1 MRSLLKGLRR
11 AHAPVAVR
19 DLAGGGHG
27 SSTRDDEHAIFG
39 CGCAP
44 LCAVRMG
51 MLAGDSRATHAHK
64 ARMGT
69 RSIDVVRKW
78 RHDWTIEG
86 ILRQPNQFAELKP
99 TNRDL

>member
-1 MRSLLKGLRR
+1 MGKRTEASTRACGRARPGWRHTGAARETWGMRSSVVDVHHR
-11 AHAPVAVR
+11 A
-19 DLAGGGHG
+19 LCGW
-27 SSTRDDEHAIFG
+27 G
-39 CGCAP
+39 CWPATPASG
-44 LCAVRMG
+44 
-51 MLAGDSRATHAHK
+51 ATHAHK

-99 TNRDL
+99 TNRD

>member
-1 MRSLLKGLRR
+1 
-11 AHAPVAVR
+11 
-19 DLAGGGHG
+19 
-27 SSTRDDEHAIFG
+27 
-39 CGCAP
+39 
-44 LCAVRMG
+44 MG
-51 MLAGDSRATHAHK
+51 MLAGDSRAMHAHK